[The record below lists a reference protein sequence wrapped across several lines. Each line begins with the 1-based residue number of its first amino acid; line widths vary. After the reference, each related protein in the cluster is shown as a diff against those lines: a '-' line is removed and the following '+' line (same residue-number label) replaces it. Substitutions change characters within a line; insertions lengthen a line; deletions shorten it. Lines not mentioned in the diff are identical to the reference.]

1 MSGYTFE
8 KHTHYTTIRF
18 TSELS
23 EMKWEDVD
31 KSTSKVTEL
40 VMESGMHSVLVDL
53 SDLQTLPSGVVA
65 SLVKTWKGMN
75 ERQRRFYVVAPH
87 QHVIDEI
94 EQSGLAKLWNI
105 SRDLQSAY
113 NGIGVTG
120 QTDID
125 IDRIAA
131 ADEPAAAPI
140 SNEPFDLTEQHAY
153 VAVALN
159 PKLKEMDWQAV
170 EQATSELIS
179 RIEASPKAGV
189 MVDLSRMDYIN
200 SGLVASLVRIW
211 KAAQQKKGQ
220 FSLVS
225 PNEFVTEVL
234 QSSGLWNLWT
244 VVDSREEAVYELGA
258 STAAKTEMRERR
270 VLVMVSLPCAILA
283 SLATLLML
291 FNRDEIMG
299 VNAQLMSLLL
309 GAAALATG
317 AISMLKD
324 TGIRRQ
330 LSAVSVVLALLV
342 LSTLWFKENPIAFG
356 QVAPERNFDRD
367 DDNEDSSSKPVPED
381 ATGETPD
388 EAGQD
393 EDTATGETTDGTDPA
408 DDASSAADTDSSTTP
423 ARSEGP
429 SPQASPNTSSGQ

>member
-1 MSGYTFE
+1 M
-8 KHTHYTTIRF
+8 R
-18 TSELS
+18 LS
-23 EMKWEDVD
+23 K
-31 KSTSKVTEL
+31 
-40 VMESGMHSVLVDL
+40 
-53 SDLQTLPSGVVA
+53 
-65 SLVKTWKGMN
+65 
-75 ERQRRFYVVAPH
+75 
-87 QHVIDEI
+87 
-94 EQSGLAKLWNI
+94 SGLAKLWNI

-131 ADEPAAAPI
+131 ADEPAAATI

-179 RIEASPKAGV
+179 RIDASPKAGV

-270 VLVMVSLPCAILA
+270 VLVMVSLPCGHSGFAGHITDAVQPRRDHGRQRSIDVSAAGGSRTGDGCHLDAERHGHTAAAVRGFRPCWRCSYCRPCGLRKTQSPSDRWRRNEISTATTITRIPRASRCLKTPLA
-283 SLATLLML
+283 RHQTK
-291 FNRDEIMG
+291 RDRMRIQPPERRLTAPIRQTMRRPQPTPIRPQRRHALRG
-299 VNAQLMSLLL
+299 HRRRHLPTHLPGSRLSAGLSPRSSSAPPTQSSTWINQRQNPRSLLAPRMRPL
-309 GAAALATG
+309 
-317 AISMLKD
+317 
-324 TGIRRQ
+324 RQ
-330 LSAVSVVLALLV
+330 SCL
-342 LSTLWFKENPIAFG
+342 NC
-356 QVAPERNFDRD
+356 
-367 DDNEDSSSKPVPED
+367 
-381 ATGETPD
+381 
-388 EAGQD
+388 
-393 EDTATGETTDGTDPA
+393 
-408 DDASSAADTDSSTTP
+408 
-423 ARSEGP
+423 
-429 SPQASPNTSSGQ
+429 